1 MNKENNQEQKKR
13 TLESGGT
20 VWNIFRDFNMDK
32 YVRRRKLRVIK
43 LDKPDESKLEEHV
56 KGFVNDHNRV
66 EGLELTQQDL
76 EYFDQLADEIREVR
90 NIKLRYTSNAL
101 TYEEGTYR
109 NPTEVD
115 YYITPDS
122 EEAENLD

>member
-1 MNKENNQEQKKR
+1 MDKENNQEQQKK

-20 VWNIFRDFNMDK
+20 VWNLFKNFNMDK

-43 LDKPDESKLEEHV
+43 LEKTDENNAEEHV
-56 KGFVNDHNRV
+56 RGFVNDSDRD

-76 EYFDQLADEIREVR
+76 EYFEQLADKIREVPD
-90 NIKLRYTSNAL
+90 IKLRYTSNAL
-101 TYEEGTYR
+101 TYEEGIYR

-122 EEAENLD
+122 EEAESSD

>member
-1 MNKENNQEQKKR
+1 MDKENNQEQKKR

-20 VWNIFRDFNMDK
+20 VWNIFKNFNVDK

-43 LDKPDESKLEEHV
+43 LEKTDENKAEEHV
-56 KGFVNDHNRV
+56 RGFVNDHNRD
-66 EGLELTQQDL
+66 EGLELTQQDI
-76 EYFDQLADEIREVR
+76 EYFDQLAEEIREVP

-109 NPTEVD
+109 NPTQVD
-115 YYITPDS
+115 YYITPAS
-122 EEAENLD
+122 E

>member
-1 MNKENNQEQKKR
+1 MNKENNQEQKKE

-43 LDKPDESKLEEHV
+43 LEKTDENRAEEHV
-56 KGFVNDHNRV
+56 RGFVNDHNRD

-76 EYFDQLADEIREVR
+76 AYFNQLADQIREVR

-101 TYEEGTYR
+101 TYEEETYR

-122 EEAENLD
+122 EEAESSD